1 MSTTTTH
8 LRTPTMP
15 VLPDLRVT
23 FPRVIK
29 SEWLKFRSLR
39 SSWYTL
45 AAAVVS
51 MVLLDT
57 LLGYTIGQKWATLQ
71 PDDHVASATMR
82 GYQLA
87 QLLIGVLGALFVTGE
102 YGTGMIRSTF
112 AAVPK
117 RLPVL
122 GAKTAVFGAVALA
135 AMVVA
140 SFAGFFGAQAF
151 LSGYHHTF
159 SLSQSGVLRVVAGTG
174 VYLTLIGL
182 LGLALGWILRSTAG
196 AISTLVGILL
206 VVPVL
211 FSAIG
216 KSADSIAQYLPS
228 KAGASFISSI
238 HTAGTLSPWTGL
250 IVLCAWVFGA
260 LGLAAFLLRRRD
272 A

>member
-1 MSTTTTH
+1 MSATTPR
-8 LRTPTMP
+8 LRAPS
-15 VLPDLRVT
+15 LPALPELRVT
-23 FPRVIK
+23 LPRVIN

-45 AAAVVS
+45 AAAVLS
-51 MVLLDT
+51 MILLDT
-57 LLGYTIGQKWATLQ
+57 LLGLTIGQRWASLH
-71 PDDHVASATMR
+71 PDDHVASATLR
-82 GYQLA
+82 GFQLA
-87 QLLIGVLGALFVTGE
+87 QLLIGVLGALYVTGE

-122 GAKTAVFGAVALA
+122 GAKAAVFGAVALV

-151 LSGYHHTF
+151 LSGYHHSF
-159 SLSQSGVLRVVAGTG
+159 SLSQPGVLRVVAGTG

-196 AISTLVGILL
+196 AISMLVGILL
-206 VVPVL
+206 VIPVL
-211 FSAIG
+211 LSAIG
-216 KSADSIAQYLPS
+216 KSAEGIAQYLPS
-228 KAGASFISSI
+228 KAGGSFISSL
-238 HTAGTLSPWTGL
+238 HEAGTLSPWTGL
-250 IVLCAWVFGA
+250 IVLCAWVLAA
-260 LGLAAFLLRRRD
+260 LGLAAYLVRRRD

>member
-1 MSTTTTH
+1 MSTMTPY
-8 LRTPTMP
+8 LRTPTAP
-15 VLPDLRVT
+15 VVRDLGVT
-23 FPRVIK
+23 FPRVVK
-29 SEWLKFRSLR
+29 SEWLKFWSLR

-45 AAAVVS
+45 GAAVLS
-51 MVLLDT
+51 MIVLDT
-57 LLGYTIGQKWATLQ
+57 LLGLVAGEKWATLK
-71 PDDHVASATMR
+71 PDDQMASGVMR

-87 QLLIGVLGALFVTGE
+87 QLLVGVLGALFVTGE

-122 GAKTAVFGAVALA
+122 GAKTAVFGGVALT
-135 AMVVA
+135 AMVIS
-140 SFAGFFGAQAF
+140 SFVGFFGAQAL
-151 LSGYHHTF
+151 LSGFHHSFT
-159 SLSQSGVLRVVAGTG
+159 LSQTGALRVVAGTG

-182 LGLALGWILRSTAG
+182 LGVALGWILRSTAG

-216 KSADSIAQYLPS
+216 KSVDGIAQYLPS
-228 KAGASFISSI
+228 KAGGSFIASI
-238 HTAGTLSPWTGL
+238 HEAGTLSPWTGL
-250 IVLCAWVFGA
+250 IVLCAWVAAAF
-260 LGLAAFLLRRRD
+260 GLAAYLLRRRD

>member
-1 MSTTTTH
+1 MSTTTAH
-8 LRTPTMP
+8 LRTPTTAA
-15 VLPDLRVT
+15 LGDLGVT

-29 SEWLKFRSLR
+29 SEWLKLWTLR
-39 SSWYTL
+39 STWYTL
-45 AAAVVS
+45 GAAVLS
-51 MVLLDT
+51 MIVLDT
-57 LLGYTIGQKWATLQ
+57 ILGLIAGEKWATLQ
-71 PDDHVASATMR
+71 APDRTASGVMQ

-122 GAKTAVFGAVALA
+122 GAKLAVFGGVAIV
-135 AMVVA
+135 AMVVS
-140 SFAGFFGAQAF
+140 SFVGFFGAQAL
-151 LSGYHHTF
+151 LSGFHHSFT
-159 SLSQSGVLRVVAGTG
+159 LSQAGALRVVAGTG

-196 AISTLVGILL
+196 AISTLVGIIL
-206 VVPVL
+206 VVPAL

-216 KSADSIAQYLPS
+216 KSVDGIAQYLPS
-228 KAGASFISSI
+228 KAGGSFITSI
-238 HTAGTLSPWTGL
+238 HAAGTLSPWTGL
-250 IVLCAWVFGA
+250 IVLCAWVAAAF
-260 LGLAAFLLRRRD
+260 GLAAYVLRRRD

>member
-1 MSTTTTH
+1 MSATTAH
-8 LRTPTMP
+8 LRTPTAP
-15 VLPDLRVT
+15 ALPELRVT

-29 SEWLKFRSLR
+29 SEWLKLWSLR

-45 AAAVVS
+45 AAAILSIVVI
-51 MVLLDT
+51 DT
-57 LLGYTIGQKWATLQ
+57 LLGLTLGERWATLQ
-71 PDDHVASATMR
+71 PDDHQASATMR

-87 QLLIGVLGALFVTGE
+87 QLLVGVLGALYVTGE

-122 GAKTAVFGAVALA
+122 GAKTAVLGSVALVTMVA
-135 AMVVA
+135 AC
-140 SFAGFFGAQAF
+140 FAGFFGAQAF
-151 LSGYHHTF
+151 LSGYHHSF

-206 VVPVL
+206 VLPVL

-216 KSADSIAQYLPS
+216 SSVDSIAQYLPS
-228 KAGASFISSI
+228 KAGASFINNI
-238 HTAGTLSPWTGL
+238 HAAGTLSPWTGL
-250 IVLCAWVFGA
+250 IVLVAWVLAAF
-260 LGLAAFLLRRRD
+260 GLAAYLVRRRD